1 MPLIVIGIFTRY
13 IVILILPVLLLY
25 YIYNKG
31 IKIEKEDLKYIIK
44 GIILAI
50 IIAAI
55 IIIPVW
61 VMGNGYF
68 GVNEQIAGGIS
79 GKQGSSIDQAYNTD
93 VLLFF

>member
-68 GVNEQIAGGIS
+68 GVNEQIAGEFLVNKVHQLI
-79 GKQGSSIDQAYNTD
+79 KHIIRMW
-93 VLLFF
+93 VIIF